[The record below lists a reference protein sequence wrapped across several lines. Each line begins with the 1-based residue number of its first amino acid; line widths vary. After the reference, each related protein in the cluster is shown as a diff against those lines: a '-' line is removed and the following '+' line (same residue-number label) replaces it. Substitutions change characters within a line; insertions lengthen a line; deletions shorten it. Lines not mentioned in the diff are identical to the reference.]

1 MGDVWCNESESK
13 CHSSVLLVSPA
24 ESCSFSQLLCQ
35 LLPGWLSFSTF
46 KWSVLTVWGSRLR
59 SVVQFG
65 LAVGWAGGQL
75 LYKYTHTHIMI
86 PCAFIFSRVQ
96 SFLGTI
102 HQIQWDNMIEIDSEK
117 PMAKACMIQKI
128 NYDVLTNNESQRKE
142 RVVFISHS
150 QWLQL

>member
-1 MGDVWCNESESK
+1 MD
-13 CHSSVLLVSPA
+13 SVRR
-24 ESCSFSQLLCQ
+24 
-35 LLPGWLSFSTF
+35 
-46 KWSVLTVWGSRLR
+46 LTVGPISVTRGLQVKDIDRLY
-59 SVVQFG
+59 S
-65 LAVGWAGGQL
+65 QL

-150 QWLQL
+150 Q